1 MLFYDFLKEGFDF
14 YFQEFKKKNINNY
27 DKKYHTNYISIK
39 EFEKDIKV
47 NSENIFNSIKNNNY
61 KFQSLYPIVIENKK
75 ELNKKPRLI
84 CINSVPLMALRI

>member
-39 EFEKDIKV
+39 EFEKVIYAELSGDFPLGDSRQPI
-47 NSENIFNSIKNNNY
+47 Y
-61 KFQSLYPIVIENKK
+61 KSLRPFDLV
-75 ELNKKPRLI
+75 
-84 CINSVPLMALRI
+84 S

>member
-47 NSENIFNSIKNNNY
+47 NSENIFN
-61 KFQSLYPIVIENKK
+61 
-75 ELNKKPRLI
+75 
-84 CINSVPLMALRI
+84 

>member
-75 ELNKKPRLI
+75 ELNKK
-84 CINSVPLMALRI
+84 

>member
-39 EFEKDIKV
+39 EFEK
-47 NSENIFNSIKNNNY
+47 
-61 KFQSLYPIVIENKK
+61 
-75 ELNKKPRLI
+75 
-84 CINSVPLMALRI
+84 